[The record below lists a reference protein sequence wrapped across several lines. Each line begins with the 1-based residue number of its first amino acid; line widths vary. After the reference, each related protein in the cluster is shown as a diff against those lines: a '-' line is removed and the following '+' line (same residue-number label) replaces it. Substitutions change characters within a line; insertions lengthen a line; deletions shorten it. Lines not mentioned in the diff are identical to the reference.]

1 MGKDQWEPFWF
12 FEARMSLSR
21 ALIGRKR
28 TVMISA
34 GLLAVV
40 LFLLTTNSSSFGLV
54 GSCNYVAAMF
64 GSTKTLRPLA
74 GPREGALN
82 DGTEMH
88 QPKKNVKTSSNNA
101 ASPGSGGKKQASAQ
115 KSKAGAKPGQQRQ
128 IKVPFVPDPQT
139 AKLLLEKLPNKKL
152 YGNLPPKVMAWG
164 EPATL
169 RLDWD
174 KPLASASTPA
184 TDSNA
189 NTAKVSESH
198 ESVEADV
205 KTETPTY
212 VRPTHSKRTS
222 DIFRQ
227 PQHICPGTPS
237 KASNKLGSPPAKTTK
252 DITARLLMIADGF
265 VSSATSPATVIGNA
279 SCVFVTK
286 PCGHTLNNTQGRWIA
301 NKLKITTEEELN
313 EFAANLP
320 DLSDGSLGSCAIVG
334 NSDNMLKSQRGK
346 DIDAHDT
353 IFRHNTPI
361 TGFEKFVGERSTIVY
376 MKSKYT
382 QSKYADEKHAGLP
395 PTELAYAELK
405 DISEVPREMKK
416 EGKHIFLRAAG
427 ANHFARERR
436 KLYALVGSSGTGRN
450 PKPKHPSGGFARPLN
465 LLASK
470 LCTRIDLYGFSGGMV
485 PGGKYFAPR
494 EKVRPA
500 HALDFEH
507 WSYRWLM
514 SQGKLCVY
522 GD

>member
-1 MGKDQWEPFWF
+1 
-12 FEARMSLSR
+12 
-21 ALIGRKR
+21 
-28 TVMISA
+28 
-34 GLLAVV
+34 
-40 LFLLTTNSSSFGLV
+40 
-54 GSCNYVAAMF
+54 
-64 GSTKTLRPLA
+64 
-74 GPREGALN
+74 
-82 DGTEMH
+82 
-88 QPKKNVKTSSNNA
+88 
-101 ASPGSGGKKQASAQ
+101 
-115 KSKAGAKPGQQRQ
+115 
-128 IKVPFVPDPQT
+128 
-139 AKLLLEKLPNKKL
+139 
-152 YGNLPPKVMAWG
+152 
-164 EPATL
+164 
-169 RLDWD
+169 
-174 KPLASASTPA
+174 
-184 TDSNA
+184 
-189 NTAKVSESH
+189 
-198 ESVEADV
+198 
-205 KTETPTY
+205 
-212 VRPTHSKRTS
+212 
-222 DIFRQ
+222 
-227 PQHICPGTPS
+227 
-237 KASNKLGSPPAKTTK
+237 
-252 DITARLLMIADGF
+252 MIADGF

-334 NSDNMLKSQRGK
+334 NSDNTLKAQRGK

-361 TGFEKFVGERSTIVY
+361 TGFEKFVGERSTILY

-416 EGKHIFLRAAG
+416 GGKHIFLRAAG